1 MLAPAHRLLFRPGA
15 PPAISRYWS
24 LSFAPSNGHVP
35 DEREAVDELLARL
48 RTAVRRRLMSDVP
61 VGFFLSGGLDSSL
74 TTALAT
80 EVAPGRI
87 KTFTLTYD
95 DAATTAGKEQDRRW
109 AGWVAEHYG
118 TDHHEESISVS
129 NYPEQLRA
137 ILRAFDE
144 PFAGVVSTYFLAQ
157 RMARHVK
164 VAIAGDGADELFGSY
179 LSHRIAAGAQTL
191 PGASGLADWEWRA
204 RLLVLSEE
212 EKCSLYSPAMRDGH
226 GDATTTAHLRHSFEG
241 LTARDPLNR
250 MLEAEFHGIFPDQV
264 LAFVDRLSMAH
275 SLEVRSAFL
284 DTDVVEY
291 VASLPGALKIF
302 DGETKHVLKQ
312 AALRYFPEE
321 MVRRPKE
328 GFLMPVTNWVMN
340 DLQSWVR
347 ETLSPERLRLHGLFN
362 VERVDKLVDVIYRP
376 GCDYTDVNKV
386 LALVIFQEWYEL
398 YLT

>member
-1 MLAPAHRLLFRPGA
+1 
-15 PPAISRYWS
+15 
-24 LSFAPSNGHVP
+24 
-35 DEREAVDELLARL
+35 
-48 RTAVRRRLMSDVP
+48 
-61 VGFFLSGGLDSSL
+61 
-74 TTALAT
+74 
-80 EVAPGRI
+80 
-87 KTFTLTYD
+87 
-95 DAATTAGKEQDRRW
+95 
-109 AGWVAEHYG
+109 
-118 TDHHEESISVS
+118 
-129 NYPEQLRA
+129 
-137 ILRAFDE
+137 
-144 PFAGVVSTYFLAQ
+144 
-157 RMARHVK
+157 MARHVK

-212 EKCSLYSPAMRDGH
+212 EKCSLYSPAMRDAQ